1 MFVRQRPPNKG
12 DYMSTE
18 INLNDLSF
26 EVSIPSAVLLNPNIN
41 DSCVKLF
48 AFIKGLTRAH
58 GYCYATNEYLAKCM
72 NTSTSSLKRWL
83 KQLKDEG
90 CIEIVTDKEGIH
102 WQRHIYLGVNLKKC
116 LRRST
121 GKLTTAQVCADYSS
135 QLSYRLDID
144 NKYIENNTKVREGS
158 RTKEISPEIESL
170 KKKIYETIIAKKPN
184 FRGTICPSWHL
195 PCKKLLKDRKEEDI
209 LKALNWALD
218 DKKFWNAIIL
228 SPQSLEKHLDQI
240 ELKMQSNPT
249 IEDHESRIQRHK
261 EQAMKYHDKLWRGE
275 RVEARENSVEFYMG
289 NTFRASISYA
299 EKEEKW
305 IELTGMKINDNP

>member
-1 MFVRQRPPNKG
+1 
-12 DYMSTE
+12 MSAE

-26 EVSIPSAVLLNPNIN
+26 EVSIPSTVLLNPNIN

-72 NTSTSSLKRWL
+72 NTSVASVKRWL

-116 LRRST
+116 LRR
-121 GKLTTAQVCADYSS
+121 LTSELAPAHSQAGSSS
-135 QLSYRLDID
+135 QLSHRLDIV
-144 NKYIENNTKVREGS
+144 NKNIENNTLVPSKSGTE
-158 RTKEISPEIESL
+158 EISLKIENL
-170 KKKIYETIIAKKPN
+170 KKKIYETIKSKKPD
-184 FRGTICPSWHL
+184 FRGNICKSWHL
-195 PCKKLLKDRKEEDI
+195 PCKKLLKDRKEDDI

-228 SPQSLEKHLDQI
+228 SPNSLEKHLDQI

-249 IEDHESRIQRHK
+249 TEDHESRIKKHK
-261 EQAMKYHDKLWRGE
+261 EQAMKYNGKLWRGE
-275 RVEARENSVEFYMG
+275 LVEARESSVEFYMG
-289 NTFRASISYA
+289 NTFRTSVSYS

-305 IELTGMKINDNP
+305 LEITGWKIND